1 MVADIIVIAVVAVFV
16 AAGYKAGLI
25 RSFMGIAS
33 YIISIIIAFLIYP
46 VVSGF
51 LVKTPL
57 YTYLTEMVNN
67 NYVSENMQSADTGMF
82 GFFSK
87 HMSEGLDAVATTVS
101 EEIAALLINIIA
113 FILVIVISRILI
125 WLITKVLNIFSKLPV
140 IKQFNRLGG
149 ALLGGIKGI
158 LILYIVF
165 AIVTV
170 FVPFKEN
177 GVIVKGI
184 EESSFAGA
192 MYEDNIILNLIGKG
206 ESEN

>member
-1 MVADIIVIAVVAVFV
+1 MIADIIIIIVVAVFV

-33 YIISIIIAFLIYP
+33 YVLSIIIAFLIYP

-51 LVKTPL
+51 LGKTPL

-67 NYVSENMQSADTGMF
+67 NYVSENMQSPDMGMF

-101 EEIAALLINIIA
+101 EGIAALLINIIA
-113 FILVIVISRILI
+113 FILVIVISRILLWI
-125 WLITKVLNIFSKLPV
+125 ITKVLNVFSKLPV

-170 FVPFKEN
+170 FVPFEKN
-177 GVIVKGI
+177 SAIVKNI

-206 ESEN
+206 ETEN